1 MHGPDAFSPE
11 AAGLKRVKLFNYSRP
26 MKTLRVVVPTP
37 LPEELCELIERTEPR
52 VEMVRDQALLP
63 PQGHPGDH
71 RGDETFTRTAEE
83 QVRFEKLIDSADA
96 LYGVPDQSPSQ
107 LKRTVEANRR
117 LLWVHTTPAGGGGQ
131 VRAAGLSQ
139 EQLERIAFTTSGG
152 VHAQPL
158 AEFALFGVLAGMKDL
173 ARLQNDQR
181 NRTWGERRTLS
192 QMSSATVLVVGLGGI
207 GRAVAGKLAALGAR
221 VIGAHRRQV
230 DVPGVDLILPMEG
243 LAQAVAGADAIVLCL
258 PSTTATHRVVS
269 RTVLESVKPGATLVN
284 VGRGTT
290 VDEPALVEA
299 LAEGRIGF
307 AALDVFD
314 TEPLPADSPLWE
326 MPNVLVSPHAA
337 AINDNE
343 ERLIA
348 ELFATNATRLLDG
361 EPLRNRVN
369 TVEFY

>member
-1 MHGPDAFSPE
+1 
-11 AAGLKRVKLFNYSRP
+11 

-52 VEMVRDQALLP
+52 VEVVRDQALLP
-63 PQGHPGDH
+63 PQRYPGDH
-71 RGDETFTRTAEE
+71 RGDEAFTRTAEE
-83 QVRFEKLIDSADA
+83 QARFEKLIDSADA
-96 LYGVPDQSPSQ
+96 LYGVPDQSSSQ

-131 VRAAGLSQ
+131 VRAAGLDR
-139 EQLERIAFTTSGG
+139 EQLARIAFTTSGG

-158 AEFALFGVLAGMKDL
+158 AEFAVFGVLAGMKDL
-173 ARLQNDQR
+173 GRLLNDQR
-181 NRTWGERRTLS
+181 TRTWGERRTLT
-192 QMSSATVLVVGLGGI
+192 QLSSATVLVVGLGGI

-230 DVPGVDLILPMEG
+230 EVPGAERIFPMEH
-243 LAQAVAGADAIVLCL
+243 LAEAVAGADAVVVCL
-258 PSTTATHRVVS
+258 PSTTATHRVIS

-284 VGRGTT
+284 VGRGST

-299 LAEGRIGF
+299 LADGRVGF

-326 MPNVLVSPHAA
+326 VPNVLISPHAA
-337 AINDNE
+337 AINDDE

-348 ELFATNATRLLDG
+348 ELFAANATRLLDG
-361 EPLRNRVN
+361 ESLVNRVN